1 MITSSGDTEDQNMNR
16 KLLTALIVTGSILTL
31 SAGMI
36 FLMIYG
42 AWDYTRRC
50 AHIKE
55 KPGIVCGTGD
65 TLYIDDLAYFSN
77 YDERRITGITDGEGV
92 ISEDGSSVTITK
104 ANGFATVY
112 VYASNDQAPESTE
125 DEIRIMIKDE

>member
-31 SAGMI
+31 SAVMI

-55 KPGIVCGTGD
+55 KTGIVCGTGE

-77 YDERRITGITDGEGV
+77 YD
-92 ISEDGSSVTITK
+92 
-104 ANGFATVY
+104 
-112 VYASNDQAPESTE
+112 
-125 DEIRIMIKDE
+125 